1 MELFIATAIA
11 IGLKFAGYT
20 FAGNILRARHPG
32 TAVPALG
39 FAFFRT
45 VLGMLLGVLAAFAG
59 GQAVTGG
66 LAFILL
72 IFFVHVTAWFLALL
86 ASPGRSIGTRALLT
100 YTGIGTAWSLVLDV
114 PFVVVGLGLGHVFTM
129 CFNSISPGLLGA
141 A

>member
-1 MELFIATAIA
+1 MEFIIAAAVA

-20 FAGNILRARHPG
+20 FAGSILRARHPS
-32 TAVPALG
+32 TAVPAMG
-39 FAFFRT
+39 FSFFRT

-59 GQAVTGG
+59 GKAVTAG
-66 LAFILL
+66 LAFVFLIL
-72 IFFVHVTAWFLALL
+72 IVHVTAWFLALL

-114 PFVVVGLGLGHVFTM
+114 PFVLLGLGLGHVFTM
-129 CFNSISPGLLGA
+129 CFNSASPGLLGA